1 MNNNI
6 CDYLLVS
13 GGPHCLEKR
22 FLPVLVKLTTSVLP
36 GHRLIITEKKPV
48 IDKYMPMTGFFS
60 VMVSVMV
67 GFLFEAQ

>member
-1 MNNNI
+1 M
-6 CDYLLVS
+6 
-13 GGPHCLEKR
+13 
-22 FLPVLVKLTTSVLP
+22 LP
-36 GHRLIITEKKPV
+36 GYRLIITEKKPV